1 MGKTQAR
8 AADIYSVCSEEHR
21 MALVMASYSDRRQNL
36 LVSSFAVIGYCGA
49 RRVNPGSP
57 PPRTDMPDEEVTV
70 VQR

>member
-1 MGKTQAR
+1 
-8 AADIYSVCSEEHR
+8 

>member
-36 LVSSFAVIGYCGA
+36 VSNLAVIGYCGA
-49 RRVNPGSP
+49 RRVNPGCP